1 MELIPHKKVHENDK
15 KSFSD
20 MHSYRL
26 NKNDLFLCR
35 SFPVIPSA
43 ILPELVSEINN

>member
-1 MELIPHKKVHENDK
+1 MESILHKKVHANDK
-15 KSFSD
+15 KSFCD
-20 MHSYRL
+20 MHSYLL

-35 SFPVIPSA
+35 PFPVIPST